1 MEKKLK
7 IVLCALI
14 ILLIAIIAFIGVY
27 SKDGTTYKNMLPD
40 YLLSSEFTGKRLTY
54 FKINDKTEEKIYD
67 KDGKEVDSIP
77 EGANE
82 ADYKKENVKINADDK
97 LNVENYKKVKE
108 IFTGRLETLGVTD
121 FTIRLDEETGEI
133 VAELLDDMNTDELLQ
148 YLQCQGDFSMSD
160 SKDGTV
166 LISKEDVKKA
176 SVVYGRTETGGIE
189 VYLKIDFTKEGAKKL
204 AEVSRNYLKTEE
216 EHDENEENKQDDEN
230 QKQVTM
236 TIEGAK
242 ILTTN
247 FGEEINSGVLTIS
260 LGTGA
265 NSEAVYEYM
274 SRGQVYAMLI
284 NNDEMPITY
293 EISTSEYIESSISN
307 DLVYIIIGVMG
318 ALICATIIF
327 MIFKYKTDGIIA
339 SLSLIAATAI
349 LLLLIRYTKTTISFG
364 GIVSMALL
372 LVLDV
377 YLMSRVLNKIKRN
390 GSIDN
395 VFEATFKTYVEEL
408 HVIIVFLIIAVVFT
422 FMPGV
427 KIFSIGM
434 TLFYGIISI
443 AFANLLF
450 MRSMLINSH
459 K

>member
-216 EHDENEENKQDDEN
+216 EHEESEENKQDDEN

-318 ALICATIIF
+318 ALICATIIY

>member
-166 LISKEDVKKA
+166 LISKENVKKA